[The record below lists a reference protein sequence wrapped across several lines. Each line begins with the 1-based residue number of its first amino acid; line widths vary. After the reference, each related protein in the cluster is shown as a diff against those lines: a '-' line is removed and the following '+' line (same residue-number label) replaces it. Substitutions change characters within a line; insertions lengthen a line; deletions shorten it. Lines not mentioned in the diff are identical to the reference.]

1 MKKLMAA
8 LLALSLMAALLSGMA
23 FAEAGNAKKA
33 TVMIYICGADLE
45 SKNHQATQTMATIN
59 QSGVNIDAVNVVAL
73 LGGATVWSRGY
84 DTSKLSL
91 VQLGQRRPT
100 LVSEL
105 DLTPMSDP
113 QTLTQFLDMCKQDYP
128 AEKYYLIIWDH
139 GGGPN
144 QGVCQDYLFNYDTL
158 TLNEMEQAL
167 GDSAFGDGGL
177 EIIAFNTCLTS
188 SLEFSAKLAPFARY
202 MVATEDSMYGIG
214 YDWLSTLDT
223 QDDPVATGALIVD
236 ETFALN
242 KSVIDANHDDL
253 INSVSLVDLSKVPA
267 LVQAMDDFFPLVT
280 PEVNNAA
287 FTAVSQR
294 RKDSTTFGVSESGGD
309 SNRDLVD
316 LGDLVVNLR
325 EYAPDQADAL
335 LDALD
340 QAVVYKC
347 SVTDAC
353 HGLTVYHP
361 YSNKAML
368 PTNMAVHNDLGV
380 SDGYSAYIQQFAAML
395 TGTPLADWS
404 GLTTED
410 GPAEKD
416 NRTLF
421 TLTLTPEQAENLAD
435 SRLYVLQKHD
445 DDSYSFTFENVNTV
459 LKDNDITSEFSGTAL
474 YAVSDEGPL
483 SEPLSYEI
491 TDSGDYRI
499 AATLVREGVADA
511 EDFEARALINC
522 TIDPQTKRLTPG
534 SILLQDESGS
544 YTSIYNM
551 RLSDFTAI
559 RLPIVRRAETF
570 AEDGT
575 MLPFRDWDIVSEA
588 EWSAPIDDSWS
599 FALLND
605 TLDTT
610 QLFATFQV
618 TDSQS
623 NWYSSQCRVVKA
635 LISGADEVRVEYDD
649 MGLLLINSFSLS
661 PLEGNLV
668 LTASLTNLTDSET
681 IVALSDLT
689 MNGIALSQTAEAYG
703 SGENWGLLPQE
714 EQYLTVTV
722 PVADLPQVDEIT
734 DVTFT
739 LTSVDMQTNE
749 AIGEVPVTV
758 SLKLPM

>member
-1 MKKLMAA
+1 M
-8 LLALSLMAALLSGMA
+8 
-23 FAEAGNAKKA
+23 
-33 TVMIYICGADLE
+33 
-45 SKNHQATQTMATIN
+45 
-59 QSGVNIDAVNVVAL
+59 
-73 LGGATVWSRGY
+73 
-84 DTSKLSL
+84 
-91 VQLGQRRPT
+91 
-100 LVSEL
+100 
-105 DLTPMSDP
+105 
-113 QTLTQFLDMCKQDYP
+113 
-128 AEKYYLIIWDH
+128 
-139 GGGPN
+139 
-144 QGVCQDYLFNYDTL
+144 
-158 TLNEMEQAL
+158 
-167 GDSAFGDGGL
+167 
-177 EIIAFNTCLTS
+177 
-188 SLEFSAKLAPFARY
+188 
-202 MVATEDSMYGIG
+202 
-214 YDWLSTLDT
+214 
-223 QDDPVATGALIVD
+223 
-236 ETFALN
+236 
-242 KSVIDANHDDL
+242 
-253 INSVSLVDLSKVPA
+253 
-267 LVQAMDDFFPLVT
+267 
-280 PEVNNAA
+280 
-287 FTAVSQR
+287 
-294 RKDSTTFGVSESGGD
+294 
-309 SNRDLVD
+309 
-316 LGDLVVNLR
+316 
-325 EYAPDQADAL
+325 
-335 LDALD
+335 
-340 QAVVYKC
+340 
-347 SVTDAC
+347 
-353 HGLTVYHP
+353 
-361 YSNKAML
+361 
-368 PTNMAVHNDLGV
+368 
-380 SDGYSAYIQQFAAML
+380 
-395 TGTPLADWS
+395 
-404 GLTTED
+404 
-410 GPAEKD
+410 
-416 NRTLF
+416 
-421 TLTLTPEQAENLAD
+421 
-435 SRLYVLQKHD
+435 
-445 DDSYSFTFENVNTV
+445 
-459 LKDNDITSEFSGTAL
+459 
-474 YAVSDEGPL
+474 
-483 SEPLSYEI
+483 
-491 TDSGDYRI
+491 
-499 AATLVREGVADA
+499 REGVADA